1 MHRCG
6 KLQPTSR
13 FAHTFALAALLL
25 GAAFPAGAQTA
36 GGSGSAT
43 DSYYVLPIRGVF
55 GLQVADSVVAAA
67 YDEARSL
74 KASIVVLEIESPGGS
89 VEELKKIQATVRKY
103 SDIRTIAFIRDAKSA
118 AAILA
123 MSCPD
128 IVMAPAAAI
137 GAAVPLRIGPDGTPQ
152 NIEAKFE
159 SALRADF
166 RAAAENAG
174 HEPLLVDGM
183 MRDDV
188 ELFLVRAGGGYRVSE
203 QRGDKILKK
212 KGQILTLTTKEA
224 FECGLS
230 AGTAVRIEDCFKTLK
245 LKNLKDIG
253 PHGRQRSEAWSKVVD
268 DAMAKMKEGQQNFE
282 KAITDANAALRA
294 RRKTDFTS
302 ALQRASSNLRRM
314 EGICKKYPAMGDGD
328 PLRDL
333 RNRLTALRKSLE
345 R

>member
-1 MHRCG
+1 MVRIQQHSAASITTG
-6 KLQPTSR
+6 IL
-13 FAHTFALAALLL
+13 ALLL
-25 GAAFPAGAQTA
+25 LAGAAGNPLRADDDKPVTGDA
-36 GGSGSAT
+36 
-43 DSYYVLPIRGVF
+43 YYVLPIRGVF

-67 YDEARSL
+67 YDEARKL
-74 KASIVVLEIESPGGS
+74 KASAVVLEIESPGGS
-89 VEELKKIQATVRKY
+89 VEELKRIQATVRKY
-103 SDIRTIAFIRDAKSA
+103 SDIRTIAYIREAKSA

-159 SALRADF
+159 SSMRADF

-183 MRDDV
+183 MREDV
-188 ELFLVRAGGGYRVSE
+188 ELYLVRVGGGYKVSE
-203 QRGDKILKK
+203 HRGDKILKK

-224 FECGLS
+224 LECGLS
-230 AGTAVRIEDCFKTLK
+230 SGTATRIEDCFKALK
-245 LKNLKDIG
+245 LKNYRDIG
-253 PHGRQRSEAWSKVVD
+253 PQGRERSEAWAKQVD
-268 DAMAKMKEGQQNFE
+268 EALEKMKESRRNFD

-314 EGICKKYPAMGDGD
+314 EDICKKYPAIGDGD